1 MANATE
7 MLMTHCCHCGHLI
20 SRSASGTR
28 SIMRCPK
35 CGAEITPGQS
45 FCIICGTP
53 LKKEPA
59 PAPEN
64 HGPQPGTKVCPNC
77 GKVLADH
84 LSFCT
89 SCGTKLN

>member
-35 CGAEITPGQS
+35 CGAEIEVTVREKTVTVTLARRTS
-45 FCIICGTP
+45 FSARCGPT
-53 LKKEPA
+53 A
-59 PAPEN
+59 MA
-64 HGPQPGTKVCPNC
+64 T
-77 GKVLADH
+77 
-84 LSFCT
+84 
-89 SCGTKLN
+89 

>member
-35 CGAEITPGQS
+35 CGAEIEVTVREK
-45 FCIICGTP
+45 TVTN
-53 LKKEPA
+53 
-59 PAPEN
+59 EN
-64 HGPQPGTKVCPNC
+64 HNGNGLYEVVREWAEQK
-77 GKVLADH
+77 
-84 LSFCT
+84 
-89 SCGTKLN
+89 KLR